1 MTKKPPSSKNK
12 NSLTKNWQIIGWQEL
27 VMLPELSMYN
37 SDLGNLYNIK
47 IIAKIDSGAKTSTIN
62 AINLKINKNDDQL
75 WAEFYVKSNIEED
88 NLMNNKN
95 HQSKLILCKA
105 KITEYR
111 YITDSG
117 GKKEYRPI
125 INSEVV
131 IGKIIIKSDISLT
144 NRQHMK
150 MQMLIGRDSLKK
162 AKMIINPTKKFL
174 TSNN

>member
-62 AINLKINKNDDQL
+62 AINLKITKNDDQL

-88 NLMNNKN
+88 NLWVNMPEFQVNENIYDCVSVQLEIETIDNPLYILLINKSYTYN
-95 HQSKLILCKA
+95 PLVTSWL
-105 KITEYR
+105 
-111 YITDSG
+111 
-117 GKKEYRPI
+117 
-125 INSEVV
+125 
-131 IGKIIIKSDISLT
+131 
-144 NRQHMK
+144 
-150 MQMLIGRDSLKK
+150 RD
-162 AKMIINPTKKFL
+162 FF
-174 TSNN
+174 